1 MSSSILTNIQNQL
14 SLYGYPIC
22 LILGNIGNIFI
33 VMVFIRQRQNACTI
47 YILTSAIMSDLYV
60 NFNGF
65 VQLFPFYYRD
75 ETPFEF
81 FLCKKR
87 PYLTNILGQLGN
99 TMLILASIDRYMI
112 SHRNATIRSLSTPK
126 RAKWL
131 IFFAIIFWLI
141 NCIHI
146 PIMQTIINGRCTT
159 YGIYTTIYSIYS
171 IIFVGLIP
179 PTLLIIFGSLTYHN
193 MKKRHIRIQPISNN
207 INDQHIS
214 IQRRDKDLFII
225 VLCEALLYIITT
237 TLFPLMLLESMIS
250 QYIIINKS
258 VQHLQIE
265 SFLFSIVFILLLL
278 NSSLPFYIYLIGS
291 KSFRRDFKQ
300 LFIDGYQKLKRQQI
314 VQIALRI

>member
-81 FLCKKR
+81 FLCKMR
-87 PYLTNILGQLGN
+87 PYLTNILGQLVHLKEQNG
-99 TMLILASIDRYMI
+99 LF
-112 SHRNATIRSLSTPK
+112 
-126 RAKWL
+126 
-131 IFFAIIFWLI
+131 FFAIIFWLI

-179 PTLLIIFGSLTYHN
+179 PTLLIIFGNLTYHN